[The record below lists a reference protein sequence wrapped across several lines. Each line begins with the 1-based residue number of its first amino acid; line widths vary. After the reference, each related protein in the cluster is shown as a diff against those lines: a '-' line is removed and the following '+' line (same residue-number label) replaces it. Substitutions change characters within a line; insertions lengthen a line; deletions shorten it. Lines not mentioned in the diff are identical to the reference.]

1 MENWSAHA
9 LDIEIGGDTIE
20 WAVEPSGEFATDGA
34 HSIKLFANN
43 RTDAAKVW
51 AERSFDLEPNS
62 TYRVQVEY
70 QFGTSDWGDIN
81 NWRIITG
88 AHSEPPR
95 SHEALTYQ
103 GRTGH
108 DEDTKDLVWLQKSY
122 TLGPVSASRSESL
135 TAETNEEG
143 RLYVTVGVWGTYE
156 VGRTYC
162 VDEVS
167 VTFEPV
173 E

>member
-9 LDIEIGGDTIE
+9 LDVEIGGDTIE
-20 WAVEPSGEFATDGA
+20 WAVEPSGDYATEGTQ
-34 HSIKLFANN
+34 SLRLFANN

-62 TYRVQVEY
+62 TYRVHVRY

-95 SHEALTYQ
+95 SHESLIYQ

-108 DEDTKDLVWLQKSY
+108 DEDTKDLVWVDKSH
-122 TLGPVSASRSESL
+122 TLGPVGATQSQTV
-135 TAETNEEG
+135 TAQTNDEG
-143 RLYVTVGVWGTYE
+143 TVYVALGVWGTYE
-156 VGRTYC
+156 VGRTYY
-162 VDEVS
+162 VDDVEIE
-167 VTFEPV
+167 FEHLK
-173 E
+173 